1 MTDRT
6 ARLRAARQSRHAP
19 LVAESLLAAL
29 RAEIQ
34 SWTCDPRRRC
44 EAWAA
49 TTSFVTGSFVGERVS
64 VQQWWEAVESECLR
78 TGVRGGRALV
88 TGRFVRP
95 SWVLVAAAPIERWV
109 RVLPADDPLPLA
121 GERLTDACARIS
133 WASPTGRARAVRT
146 GIGLMVAGDYDQLSQ
161 LREDDLR
168 TPARGA
174 NGTDILDAALCDLG
188 VFTRSRRRGTTRHQA
203 RPPKTIEEL
212 VDARVPE
219 PFRPVTILYMT
230 MYSQRISNN
239 YSTIRTKIRSLAYFW
254 TYLAQQHPEIA
265 LCQQILPHHARG
277 FVPWA
282 LSTAR
287 SLQRST
293 ATEGT
298 EDRTTTYD
306 WMVDVRSFFTDL
318 CTWGT
323 EPGSPLAQHMP
334 VAVPLTSH
342 DLNREGFAS
351 ARARAAARMTATV
364 MDLNR
369 ELPNIRAFALR
380 RWHEASER
388 LAADQDD
395 PGHIR
400 AERDTFWDWA
410 LLELLLTSGLRVE
423 EASELTTLDVLKR
436 QLPDGRIYYLMH
448 IKPSKYD
455 RARVIPIG
463 DGLGRVIAEI
473 IAHVKAFYRSDA
485 VPACDRRDNTAK
497 TPLPSAP
504 YLLQGA
510 GHPSAMSIQTIRGRL
525 QEMSVAAGARHVDG
539 TPLRLSPHDCRRVF
553 ATEHLNNNTP
563 VHVIAALLGHAGLD
577 TVMIYAKLYPDSLVD
592 GYRAAMRGRY
602 SDVYDVDAL
611 RAPTAQEWATFAASC
626 SLRDM
631 GTHVCAL
638 PTGEHCSRG
647 LVCLGCVHA
656 QPKKTA
662 APVFRRMIASH
673 TRALAK
679 ARDLAEPAGQ
689 LAARE
694 LELDRLRS
702 ALRRAE
708 ELDDDVAIALESA
721 R

>member
-1 MTDRT
+1 MIGRA
-6 ARLRAARQSRHAP
+6 ARLRAARQVRDEPFA
-19 LVAESLLAAL
+19 AERLLPAL

-34 SWTCDPRRRC
+34 SWTIDPRRRR
-44 EAWAA
+44 EAWAVTA
-49 TTSFVTGSFVGERVS
+49 RFVTESTGGEGLS
-64 VQQWWEAVESECLR
+64 VQQWWENVEPGCVRS
-78 TGVRGGRALV
+78 GVRAGRALV
-88 TGRFVRP
+88 MGRFVQP
-95 SWVLVAAAPIERWV
+95 SWALVSAAPAERWV
-109 RVLPADDPLPLA
+109 RALPADDPLLLA
-121 GERLTDACARIS
+121 HQRLVEACARVS
-133 WASPTGRARAVRT
+133 WASPTGRGRAVRT
-146 GIGLMVAGDYDQLSQ
+146 GIALMIAGDCEQLSQ
-161 LREDDLR
+161 LREGDLR
-168 TPARGA
+168 IPARGA
-174 NGTDILDAALCDLG
+174 NGTDILDAALCGLG
-188 VFTRSRRRGTTRHQA
+188 VFSRSPRRGTTRHQA
-203 RPPKTIEEL
+203 RPPKTIDEL
-212 VDARVPE
+212 VDARVPAQ
-219 PFRPVTILYMT
+219 FRPVTTLYMT
-230 MYSQRISNN
+230 MYSQRISSN

-254 TYLAQQHPEIA
+254 TYLVEQHPDIGA
-265 LCQQILPHHARG
+265 CRQILPQHARG

-282 LSTAR
+282 LATAR
-287 SLQRST
+287 SVQRST
-293 ATEGT
+293 STKGT

-306 WMVDVRSFFTDL
+306 WMIDVRSFFADL

-323 EPGSPLAQHMP
+323 EPESPLAQHMP
-334 VAVPLTSH
+334 VTVPLTSH
-342 DLNREGFAS
+342 DLNREGFAA
-351 ARARAAARMTATV
+351 ARARTAARLTATV

-369 ELPNIRAFALR
+369 EIPNIRAFALR
-380 RWHEASER
+380 RWHEACQQ
-388 LAADQDD
+388 LAAAPDE
-395 PGHIR
+395 PGLAR
-400 AERDTFWDWA
+400 AERDAFWDWA

-423 EASELTTLDVLKR
+423 EATELTTLDVLKR
-436 QLPDGRIYYLMH
+436 HLPDGRIYYLLH

-473 IAHVKAFYRSDA
+473 IGHVKAFYHVDA

-497 TPLPSAP
+497 TPLPRAP

-510 GHPSAMSIQTIRGRL
+510 GHPSAMSTQTIRQRL
-525 QEMSVAAGARHVDG
+525 QQLSVAAGARHADG

-553 ATEHLNNNTP
+553 ATEHLNNDTP

-577 TVMIYAKLYPDSLVD
+577 TVMIYAKLYPDSLVE

-602 SDVYDVDAL
+602 SDIYDSDAL
-611 RAPTAQEWATFAASC
+611 RAPTAAEWAAFAAGC

-656 QPKKTA
+656 QPKKSA

-679 ARDLAEPAGQ
+679 ARDRGEPAGQ

-708 ELDDDVAIALESA
+708 ELDDDVAMALESA
-721 R
+721 C